1 MSLTKIPTKSA
12 QKTFRDIG
20 ELIYLIW
27 QFGNGTI
34 GERESELGGKNHAK
48 IALAEGPTA
57 EH

>member
-34 GERESELGGKNHAK
+34 GERGSELGGK
-48 IALAEGPTA
+48 ITLR
-57 EH
+57 